1 MNSKK
6 KDDDEDDWGSDN
18 ESPSKLKPPP
28 KLKAPRGN
36 TKHKKNLTHSKTAP
50 SLASLRGPP
59 KKRPSLSPALSR
71 VGFKS
76 TKEMQQKFK
85 SPESPNSDNDDL
97 DDIDLDLIPNNDD
110 STVSTAGPGNKFQ
123 LKAIPSSHGAG
134 LDSDSDEDGG
144 IVFGNVGHKKKRGV
158 LKAKVVSAP
167 SMKPPGNKP
176 PGNILP
182 SKPPPPSLNNVGRPL
197 APLAAETARI
207 PVRNY
212 QSMWQEQNGQ
222 VNQNQQFAI
231 SPINA
236 ASVVVQRSQEIRKAL
251 DLLCEQ
257 DEKTTSGTD
266 SDDGNADDRD
276 PDDDDNAVKHAK
288 PQKHPALANPSKL
301 PQKEKD
307 RLREAM
313 VMLIRS
319 AERAG
324 IDLKDPKDTS
334 EEHLPDIA
342 ESICSEDTDEWE
354 LLPPP
359 SSPSVAKY
367 EKLLRTKLLQTWV
380 NQFKYGDV
388 SMDNVGGEGGEGE
401 GGGED
406 SGESRIKSPYEIFE
420 EMTTQDKLKHLLE
433 SKHNGEQKKLTTREQ
448 KELSSIKNHATTDT
462 DIPLKEIICE
472 MPSYVPWEAE
482 LELRAGDGKV
492 VFVGVQKNGPADSC
506 GIKDGDLLVQ
516 VGFDKITPRNLAQ
529 ACQIIWS
536 VKRNAQALS
545 KKVCTIIITPSIDE
559 NKKFA
564 VNPNRKKG
572 DRRRHGLGDQGEQ
585 NGVGSVGSV
594 GKNTFMNRNSL
605 RVGLNRIHLP
615 TNVPWGIKLSRGM
628 ARTVVV
634 GSITKDGAGRD
645 AGIQKQDEMLALSL
659 PSRLSTTYATRH
671 ILLSKLGKMSRVRK
685 EVQYAKEVADKDEL
699 SNKIIE
705 VVVYRPPP
713 STATCWLGLSIGFD
727 MTVENGNTIVS
738 RVYSSGSAFDNGV
751 KAGDIVVSMDGVRV
765 SQPTT
770 SLKRANMIVHECRE
784 VAINEGRRVIKFE
797 FCQGD

>member
-1 MNSKK
+1 
-6 KDDDEDDWGSDN
+6 
-18 ESPSKLKPPP
+18 
-28 KLKAPRGN
+28 
-36 TKHKKNLTHSKTAP
+36 
-50 SLASLRGPP
+50 
-59 KKRPSLSPALSR
+59 
-71 VGFKS
+71 
-76 TKEMQQKFK
+76 MQQKFK

-110 STVSTAGPGNKFQ
+110 STVSTAGPGKKLQ

-167 SMKPPGNKP
+167 SMRPPGNRP
-176 PGNILP
+176 PGNRPPGNRPPGNRPPGNRPPGNRPPGNRPPGNRPP
-182 SKPPPPSLNNVGRPL
+182 SKPPPGAAGRGRGPPTVGPPSLNNVGRPLAPL

-222 VNQNQQFAI
+222 VDQNQQFAMSQV
-231 SPINA
+231 SPKNA

-276 PDDDDNAVKHAK
+276 PDDDNNAKHAKHVKHA
-288 PQKHPALANPSKL
+288 KL

-401 GGGED
+401 GEGED

-645 AGIQKQDEMLALSL
+645 AGIQKHDEMLALSL